1 MDDSSC
7 ISQTGTLHIEQR
19 NRPIKC
25 NLALCRTCACSETG
39 RGWGGGGRGKA
50 KIQRWIANV
59 TVLERKVRS
68 GERGRKCPNMVSGSL
83 VLMPLNR
90 EW

>member
-1 MDDSSC
+1 M
-7 ISQTGTLHIEQR
+7 
-19 NRPIKC
+19 
-25 NLALCRTCACSETG
+25 LALKQGEG
-39 RGWGGGGRGKA
+39 GVGWGRGKA
-50 KIQRWIANV
+50 KIQRWLANV

-68 GERGRKCPNMVSGSL
+68 AERGRKCPNMVSGSL